1 MTGSG
6 MSRLLPGRPK
16 MARIKRTDDGLGE
29 AWADGALGTPAPRWH
44 PHAKGCM
51 LKAMTEGSD
60 NTLAWMRRLGA
71 KLDRMLAA
79 LEVHTCRLQWVE
91 GRLTSLAAQ
100 FAVIETFDQE
110 IARFDQRLDKHGRRL
125 ARVEDVTVLAEPSP

>member
-1 MTGSG
+1 
-6 MSRLLPGRPK
+6 
-16 MARIKRTDDGLGE
+16 
-29 AWADGALGTPAPRWH
+29 
-44 PHAKGCM
+44 M